1 MKKSFV
7 RFACSL
13 FFMSAFTISSFAQEF
28 PGEYVSSVWTSQEG
42 LPANTIT
49 DVMQSSEGY
58 IYLGTYEGL
67 VKTDGVKFEII
78 NRGSN
83 PDFKCSSAR
92 KIIEDS
98 KRNLW
103 IGSNDDGVAKFD
115 GKKYTMYT
123 VDSGLPNNSIRN
135 ICEDNNGN
143 IWLGTADGVCFIT
156 PENEVVQPKGLENV
170 DGGHLIC
177 HDLFC
182 DTAGRIWLVTTG
194 EEGIF
199 VYAKNTFTRWT
210 ALQQYGKFYYSTI
223 TQDAAG
229 AFWIGLT
236 NGGVIKFSDG
246 KTELYNTGDFKDL
259 TVFDI
264 FCDSTRAMWF
274 ATEKGIFQ
282 LRNDVFSKYDESLGL
297 TSNSATKIMED
308 REGNIWIATDKGGVE
323 RMRLSKFRTMK
334 LPSSVNSISEDK
346 NGLIWLGTD
355 NGLFCR
361 KINGEYVE
369 NELTKMIQGVRVR
382 HTGTASDGS
391 ILVSC
396 YSKFGQVIMS
406 PDGKITCWTTKE
418 GLAGEKTRVAIEGS
432 DGNIYVGTTTGLSVI
447 SKDGK
452 IKNFH
457 TEDGL
462 NNDYIMAIYEDSSN
476 NIWIGTDGGG
486 INILKDGKIDKSY
499 TVKDGLSGNVI
510 FKINEFEKL
519 IWICTGS
526 GLTCFNGTEFT
537 AFGTQSGLG
546 SSSIFQMIPDCTN
559 IVWMTSNR
567 GISSVPMQELKDFVY
582 KKTDRVYPKYYTKG
596 DGLKIGGV
604 TSTSLSLCD
613 SLDRVWFTLI
623 DGYAIFDPF
632 KSKAL
637 DVAPL
642 VKIAEIYADNVL
654 IPIENTI
661 TLKPGTKR
669 LLINY
674 TGFSFASPETMR
686 FKYKLVGFD
695 EEFSAVSSDRSASYT
710 NLKPEKYTFVLSAST
725 GDGKWSESDEIV
737 IINLK
742 PYFYQRPIFWIL
754 CVITV
759 GLIIFLLVQMKLR
772 SMIKIQRQLEQKVA
786 ERTQDLENEKD
797 KSEKLLLNIL
807 PQPVAER
814 LKEDETSTIADQFT
828 GATVLFSDIK
838 SFTTIASNHTAR
850 EIVGALNSLFYRFD
864 VRAEKE
870 GIEKIKTIGDAYM
883 AATGLPNPQKDH
895 IERMIKFAAGM
906 YEDLADYNST
916 SNIKFKM
923 RIGIN
928 TGNVIAGIIGKNK
941 FIYDIWGDTVNV
953 ASRMENAGN
962 EGEITVSEMV
972 KNAAEKAEKSGEIRF
987 ENPRECEVKGKGKM
1001 TIYTARV

>member
-7 RFACSL
+7 RFAYSL
-13 FFMSAFTISSFAQEF
+13 FFMSLIAAHVSAQDF

-83 PDFKCSSAR
+83 PDFNCSSAR

-98 KRNLW
+98 RKNLW
-103 IGSNDDGVAKFD
+103 IGSNDDGIAKFD
-115 GKKYTMYT
+115 GKKYSMYT

-135 ICEDNNGN
+135 ICEDVSGN
-143 IWLGTADGVCFIT
+143 IWIGTADGVCYIS
-156 PENEVVQPKGLENV
+156 PEDEVIHPKGLENV

-199 VYAKNTFTRWT
+199 VYSKGEFSRWT
-210 ALQQYGKFYYSTI
+210 ALKNYGKFYYSTI
-223 TQDAAG
+223 TQDASG

-236 NGGVIKFSDG
+236 NGGAVKFADG
-246 KTELYNTGDFKDL
+246 KTDFYNTGDFKDL
-259 TVFDI
+259 TIFDI

-323 RMRLSKFRTMK
+323 RMRLSKFRTQK
-334 LPSSVNSISEDK
+334 LPASINSISEDK
-346 NGLIWLGTD
+346 NGQIWLGSD

-361 KINGEYVE
+361 KINGEYIE
-369 NELTKMIQGVRVR
+369 NDLTKMIQGVRVR
-382 HTGTASDGS
+382 HTGTTKDGS

-396 YSKFGQVIMS
+396 YSKFGQVLMS
-406 PDGKITCWTTKE
+406 QDGKITSWTTKD

-432 DGNIYVGTTTGLSVI
+432 DGNLYVGTTTGLSVI

-462 NNDYIMAIYEDSSN
+462 NNDYIMAIFEDSFG
-476 NIWIGTDGGG
+476 NIWVGTDGGG
-486 INILKDGKIDKSY
+486 INILKDGNIIKSY

-582 KKTDRVYPKYYTKG
+582 KKVDRVYPKYYTKG

-604 TSTSLSLCD
+604 TSTSLSLND
-613 SLDRVWFTLI
+613 SLDRIWFTLI
-623 DGYAIFDPF
+623 DGYAIYDPF

-642 VKIAEIYADNVL
+642 VKIADITADNVS
-654 IPIENTI
+654 IPLENTVK
-661 TLKPGTKR
+661 LRPGTKR
-669 LLINY
+669 LLVNY

-686 FKYKLVGFD
+686 FKYKLTGFD
-695 EEFSAVSSDRSASYT
+695 EEFSPITSDRSAFYT
-710 NLKPEKYTFVLSAST
+710 NLKPGKYTFVLSAST
-725 GDGKWSESDEIV
+725 GDGKWSETDEKI

-742 PYFYQRPIFWIL
+742 PYFYQRISFWIFS
-754 CVITV
+754 VIFV
-759 GLIIFLLVQMKLR
+759 ALIIFLFVQMKLR
-772 SMIKIQRQLEQKVA
+772 SMMRIQKQLELKVA

-814 LKEDETSTIADQFT
+814 LKKDDSNIIADLFT
-828 GATVLFSDIK
+828 DATVLFSDIK
-838 SFTTIASNHTAR
+838 NFTKIASNHTAR
-850 EIVGALNSLFYRFD
+850 EIVGALNDLFYRFD

-883 AATGLPNPQKDH
+883 AASGLPNPQPDH
-895 IERMIKFAAGM
+895 ISRMIKFAAGM
-906 YEDLADYNST
+906 YEDLADYNKT
-916 SNIKFKM
+916 SSIKFSM

-928 TGNVIAGIIGKNK
+928 TGSVIAGIIGKNK

-953 ASRMENAGN
+953 ASRMESAGI
-962 EGEITVSEMV
+962 EGDITVSEMV
-972 KNAAEKAEKSGEIRF
+972 KNSSSEQEKNGEIRF
-987 ENPRECEVKGKGKM
+987 ENPREYEVKGKGKM